1 MSAGV
6 QFVLPS
12 CSGLIRV
19 FLLALSCTLA
29 ACASPAPP
37 RDSFHRLEIAPSAQ
51 RFAAPVLPGVL
62 EVARLESEGMLNE
75 RPLAYQEA
83 DGSLARY
90 RYDLWTEVPSV
101 MLQEH
106 LTEVL
111 RGTGIAGTITTPDLR
126 VPPDWVLRGRISRF
140 ELVPS
145 SAKVVARIRLAVVS
159 ARDGGLVWQETYT
172 AEVPAATGPEA
183 EVKALGLAASDIL
196 ARFVADLGAARP
208 PARP

>member
-1 MSAGV
+1 MRKQA
-6 QFVLPS
+6 FILVLAS
-12 CSGLIRV
+12 
-19 FLLALSCTLA
+19 ALS

-37 RDSFHRLEIAPSAQ
+37 RDSFHRLEIAQPAQ
-51 RFAAPVLPGVL
+51 RFTAPVLPGVL

-90 RYDLWTEVPSV
+90 RYDLWTEVPAV

-111 RGTGIAGTITTPDLR
+111 RGAGIAGTITTPDLR
-126 VPPDWVLRGRISRF
+126 VPPDWILRGRISRF

-145 SAKVVARIRLAVVS
+145 SGKVVARIRLAVVS
-159 ARDGGLVWQETYT
+159 AKDGDLVLQETYG
-172 AEVPAATGPEA
+172 AEVPAATGPDA
-183 EVKALGLAASDIL
+183 EVKALGAAVSDIL
-196 ARFVADLGAARP
+196 ARFVADLGRAR
-208 PARP
+208 R